1 MQDLAGE
8 VTHTRLHFVHWLVLG
23 ASLLLTVLAWYI
35 SSNQQQQKHAKMFEV
50 EAERLTSQ
58 LRERMEKYE
67 NALWSG
73 VGTLEIIKRGRGL
86 TRADWKR
93 FAETI
98 NLVERYPGIN
108 GIGVI
113 YSARPDELPVLEQRF
128 AEQFPE
134 LDRVEIY
141 PKHQHGVHFPILL
154 LEPLAGNSEAIG
166 LDIAFET
173 NRRTAARAALDTGA
187 PQMTGPIVLVQDSEE
202 TPGFLLFVP
211 FDISVD
217 GAASDDRQERGF
229 VYAAFVVHR
238 LIAGTLASANRMV
251 TFTLRDAGTNLY
263 AETRE
268 NTPVFDPAPMFET
281 QSTLNFYGREWV
293 FDIRSNLDFRRR
305 AQSSL
310 PTTILIGGITVDLL
324 LLGVFLILVNSNARA
339 VNLAQKMTAD
349 LRESKSQLKKR
360 NEELIQFN
368 YRVSHDLVAPLKTIQ
383 GLVLMARDDL
393 SDKNPDAVDPSL
405 ERVDAMVNQQIQVIS
420 SIFELCES
428 DLSNESYQRID
439 IRKLAK
445 SLFARV
451 LRVQPEARVEL
462 RLPIPEGTT
471 VLAKP
476 TRLEQILFNLIANAV
491 KFRNPNVN
499 NPMVEITI
507 ERVDSWVTLRVRDNG
522 IGIPASARGRVFDL
536 FFRAHSTH
544 AGGAGLGT
552 YIVRKN
558 VENMGGTARVHSDP
572 DGTLFEIEWPEY
584 PVEVEVA

>member
-23 ASLLLTVLAWYI
+23 ASLLLTILAWYI

-50 EAERLTSQ
+50 EAERLSTQ

-73 VGTLEIIKRGRGL
+73 VGALEIIKRSRGL
-86 TRADWKR
+86 TRPDWRR
-93 FAETI
+93 FAQTM
-98 NLVERYPGIN
+98 NLLERYPGIN

-113 YSARPDELPVLEQRF
+113 YSAQPEELPRLEDRF

-134 LDRVEIY
+134 LERVEIY

-154 LEPLAGNSEAIG
+154 LEPLDGNREAIG
-166 LDIAFET
+166 LDIAFEK
-173 NRRTAARAALDTGA
+173 NRRTAALAALETGT
-187 PQMTGPIVLVQDSEE
+187 PQMTGPIVLVQDAEE

-211 FDISVD
+211 FNIPVD
-217 GAASDDRQERGF
+217 GTPEEPRQDRGF
-229 VYAAFVVHR
+229 VYAPFVVKD
-238 LIAGTLASANRMV
+238 LIAGTLASTKRLV
-251 TFTLRDAGTNLY
+251 TFSLRDSGTNLY
-263 AETRE
+263 AETAD
-268 NTPVFDPAPMFET
+268 NTATFDPAPMFET
-281 QSTLNFYGREWV
+281 QTSVQLYGREWI
-293 FDIRSNLDFRRR
+293 FDIRSNLEFRSR

-393 SDKNPDAVDPSL
+393 SDNNADAVDPSL

-428 DLSNESYQRID
+428 DLSNEAYQRID

-451 LRVQPEARVEL
+451 LRVQTEARVEL

-476 TRLEQILFNLIANAV
+476 TRLEQILFNLISNAV
-491 KFRNPNVN
+491 KFRNPNAD
-499 NPMVEITI
+499 NPMVEITV

-522 IGIPASARGRVFDL
+522 IGIPANARGRVFDL

-584 PVEVEVA
+584 PVEVDAA